1 MERTLPKTD
10 NWVEIFFS
18 CFLNFINYHQ
28 PGFNPFSVFFNYLL
42 FSTRESDFGYL
53 PVSTQTR
60 TFLTSA
66 ICGALQMKRLGEN
79 KPEVQ

>member
-1 MERTLPKTD
+1 MICKVEHPKIAAKQQT
-10 NWVEIFFS
+10 I
-18 CFLNFINYHQ
+18 INLLLIHF
-28 PGFNPFSVFFNYLL
+28 PGFFKYLL
-42 FSTRESDFGYL
+42 ILSTRESDFGHL